1 MSPYYSRGKN
11 HIVHPYVFED
21 MYRQYIKD
29 IPEDSP
35 LYVTFKEYTAINN
48 LFWKEI
54 SHNIVDEGR
63 VFHMPMN
70 LGDTYVM
77 KVKLDYNKTRLPI
90 NWQLTTQT
98 GKVIYNLNEHSEG
111 YRYELKWNKKVCM
124 FQNNYLYKLVYTR
137 ANKRKL
143 AKNIK
148 SKQIDYFEEK

>member
-1 MSPYYSRGKN
+1 MSPFYSRGPNKT
-11 HIVHPYVFED
+11 VHPYVFED
-21 MYRQYIKD
+21 MYKQYIKD

-35 LYVTFKEYTAINN
+35 CYVTFKEYTTINN

-54 SHNIVDEGR
+54 SHNIIDEGR
-63 VFHMPMN
+63 VFHMPFN
-70 LGDTYVM
+70 LGDTYVN
-77 KVKLDYNKTRLPI
+77 KIKLDYNKDRLPI

-124 FQNNYLYKLVYTR
+124 FQNNYLYKLIYTR

-148 SKQIDYFEEK
+148 SKHTDYFEE